1 MIQTCLPCLSDT
13 DIDFNSVQQH
23 HNCLQELLPSTYFSY
38 LNWLYL
44 SFSNGYLFIV
54 SGYALV
60 GYVSETFVVVDEFEC
75 QQKCTANK
83 RCKSFNVRPDDDFTR
98 HICEL
103 NNKTRQ
109 KKPGDFVKT
118 KASSYYGSVKVSDS
132 SDRKNTFKSR
142 TSNLFNLDR
151 LRRLQTNKP
160 CLIHLTHHFGNI
172 NWYCYMQS
180 TPDNSNLQL
189 KLKKVRSSYR
199 EFEVNNRR

>member
-13 DIDFNSVQQH
+13 DIDFNSSNTITVCK
-23 HNCLQELLPSTYFSY
+23 NFLPSTYSSY

-54 SGYALV
+54 LGYALV
-60 GYVSETFVVVDEFEC
+60 GHVLETFVVVDEFEC

-103 NNKTRQ
+103 NNKTR
-109 KKPGDFVKT
+109 KMKPEDFVKT

-172 NWYCYMQS
+172 NWYCYMHAVDS
-180 TPDNSNLQL
+180 
-189 KLKKVRSSYR
+189 R
-199 EFEVNNRR
+199 

>member
-13 DIDFNSVQQH
+13 DIDFNSSNTITVCK
-23 HNCLQELLPSTYFSY
+23 NFLPSTYSSY

-60 GYVSETFVVVDEFEC
+60 GHVLETFVVVDEFEC

-172 NWYCYMQS
+172 NWYCYS
-180 TPDNSNLQL
+180 RLPITRTCNWNWK
-189 KLKKVRSSYR
+189 KLELSGVWSK
-199 EFEVNNRR
+199 